1 MFCKTCWRRFEGVLK
16 TSLKR
21 LEYVFKISWWQLQNV
36 LKISWR
42 CLEDIFASRLE
53 DVWARHLEDVLKTSS
68 EDVWLW
74 RIYSSW
80 SGRLENVLKTSS
92 KDEDERQMFAGM
104 LLGYLNWQKGNSILR
119 ILIGKKHSRIKL
131 QRLGKVC
138 VWAFRQLVY
147 QINSSKKV
155 FKLKQNFQKLK

>member
-1 MFCKTCWRRFEGVLK
+1 MFCKTCWRRFEDVLK

-53 DVWARHLEDVLKTSS
+53 DVWARHLEDVL
-68 EDVWLW
+68 LW

-155 FKLKQNFQKLK
+155 FKLKQNFQKIK